1 MTNLETQPVQQQ
13 IERAK
18 ALAQVIDTVSIE
30 SDSMT
35 NPVFILEMLAL
46 SGFRLEPV
54 SEYEETTQA
63 YERLSGFHI

>member
-1 MTNLETQPVQQQ
+1 MTNLETSTVLQQ

-18 ALAQVIDTVSIE
+18 ALAQVIDTVSID
-30 SDSMT
+30 SDSLS

-54 SEYEETTQA
+54 TEHEETTQA
-63 YERLSGFHI
+63 YEKLSGSRI